1 MRVRRTSGRRGGL
14 PPRAG
19 QRREAPRRRSCG
31 WPAEREGHAHRGGRS
46 EEAARLLPFPIT
58 YSISCFPPG
67 PGGWTEEAVP
77 RYSFGRLVLA
87 LPTTPAAWQ
96 AFWTSRVGPFDR
108 LAIGGWHVA
117 RGRRFFLPL
126 RHRLPRRSLLPLHP
140 TSGRLRVASCT
151 QCAADSLTP
160 PTSRQVRL
168 LFPPRGGVEHC
179 RRFQGGAGRE
189 DRQRWQF
196 RQRWATFVLGRI
208 VLR

>member
-1 MRVRRTSGRRGGL
+1 MPIGHPGAGSGG
-14 PPRAG
+14 PAPV
-19 QRREAPRRRSCG
+19 REAARRRSRG
-31 WPAEREGHAHRGGRS
+31 WPAERDGHAHRGGRS

-58 YSISCFPPG
+58 YIISCFPPG

-108 LAIGGWHVA
+108 LANGGWHVA
-117 RGRRFFLPL
+117 RGRRFFLTL
-126 RHRLPRRSLLPLHP
+126 RHRPLRRSLPPLHP

-160 PTSRQVRL
+160 LTSRQARL

-179 RRFQGGAGRE
+179 RRFQGGAG
-189 DRQRWQF
+189 
-196 RQRWATFVLGRI
+196 
-208 VLR
+208 